1 MNKQTFGLSKRFGL
15 FQMAALLACLFLL
28 AMTISGCGNGRS
40 KQENRLKTYGHDGYM
55 GYSNSNPNLPN
66 RYQYL
71 NYNADGKFIEQVL
84 KPISGIEH
92 TQIYFNGTDLHV
104 NVKANKALSDVQVEE
119 LRAKAQSVVQYNMP
133 RYKVHVEAK
142 R

>member
-1 MNKQTFGLSKRFGL
+1 
-15 FQMAALLACLFLL
+15 
-28 AMTISGCGNGRS
+28 
-40 KQENRLKTYGHDGYM
+40 M

-66 RYQYL
+66 RYEYL

-84 KPISGIEH
+84 QPISGIER
-92 TQIYFNGTDLHV
+92 TNIYFNGTDLHV
-104 NVKANKALSDVQVEE
+104 NLNAENALSDAQVEQ

-133 RYKVHVEAK
+133 RYNVHVEAK